1 VFTFTYRYKKK
12 ISVLIGSYDR
22 DVVDVVDVDFWNI
35 TI

>member
-1 VFTFTYRYKKK
+1 MFTFAYRYKKK

-22 DVVDVVDVDFWNI
+22 DVVDVDFWNI